1 MRALMLSTVLLL
13 SACRPQPESLDRANL
28 RIGLESAAAHTAIDA
43 INIRYQ
49 RYMNE
54 NLVDSVASLFMESA
68 VMMPPNARAVI
79 GKENIRQWF
88 AENPIPAG
96 ASYTFAAVEV
106 TANGPVVVELG
117 DYNFSM
123 PAAGKVPAVSVNGK
137 YVVHWRN
144 VNGRWLQA
152 ATIWNE
158 DTPVSQ

>member
-1 MRALMLSTVLLL
+1 MRAMMLSTVLLL
-13 SACRPQPESLDRANL
+13 FACRPQPESLDRANV
-28 RIGLESAAAHTAIDA
+28 RIGMESAAAHTAIDA
-43 INIRYQ
+43 INIRYM

-54 NLVDSVASLFMESA
+54 NLADSVASLYMENA

-79 GKENIRQWF
+79 GQANIRQWL

-106 TANGPVVVELG
+106 TANGPIVVELG
-117 DYNFSM
+117 EYNFSM

-137 YVVHWRN
+137 YIVHWRN